1 VSDAA
6 TGKLQPLVTWMF
18 EPGTFAPVAKFEG
31 KKRYSVVTD
40 WLGTPAMLMTE
51 AGNLAWKAQL
61 DLYGVPREEKAG
73 IEEGD
78 RTTNP
83 LRYPGQYYDDETG
96 LSYNRFRYYD
106 PETGR
111 YISEDP
117 TGLGGGLDLHGYVH
131 NPATWDD
138 PFGLKK
144 CNINKYRQDE
154 LADIKPPGDG
164 WHMHHIVMEGAF
176 SHWGEEARGFVE
188 KSREI
193 LAKAGY
199 DIQNHA
205 NVVWAPNADHSADYA
220 EKVYNTLKDIPNP
233 TWDAVHQALQ
243 DYATSRGWH
252 G

>member
-1 VSDAA
+1 
-6 TGKLQPLVTWMF
+6 
-18 EPGTFAPVAKFEG
+18 
-31 KKRYSVVTD
+31 
-40 WLGTPAMLMTE
+40 
-51 AGNLAWKAQL
+51 
-61 DLYGVPREEKAG
+61 VPREERAG
-73 IEEGD
+73 IEAGD

-83 LRYPGQYYDDETG
+83 LRYPGQYYDEETG

-117 TGLGGGLDLHGYVH
+117 TGLSGGLDLHGYVH

-154 LADIKPPGDG
+154 LADIKPPGGG

-176 SHWGEEARGFVE
+176 SGWGEAARGFVE
-188 KSREI
+188 RSREI
-193 LAKAGY
+193 LAKVGY

-205 NVVWAPNADHSADYA
+205 NVAWAPNAGHSAEYA
-220 EKVYNTLKDIPNP
+220 EQVYNMLSKIENP
-233 TWDAVHQALQ
+233 TWNTVDDALKGFA
-243 DYATSRGWH
+243 RGKGWYV
-252 G
+252 